1 MLRPVLVACALA
13 LTACSNAVT
22 AEPPAVTSSQ
32 PSSTSPSSTSPSQ
45 PPPQTPAAAVTTTEV
60 CVLPDS
66 GFDCAFQKRIKD
78 AQAYAQ
84 TRPGTVGIVLRD
96 RKTGATW
103 RNDHAGDMTWTA
115 STIKLAM
122 VVNLLER
129 NRSGAITL
137 TSDDRRLM
145 TAMLHSSDD
154 DAADALWKRYSGT
167 TFNAAFPKYGMTD
180 LAPQRGYS
188 ATFPYWGFQKC
199 TTNDLDRLINYV
211 LDRVPAD
218 DRAYI
223 VGQMRQVGPEQQWG
237 VWGPDSG
244 NKNGWSEEDGGWV
257 MNSVGFVGQ
266 DARYTVAIMNNLRGQ
281 GGYDAGRQTDTEIGR
296 ILFR

>member
-1 MLRPVLVACALA
+1 MLRPILVACALA
-13 LTACSNAVT
+13 LTACGHAVT
-22 AEPPAVTSSQ
+22 AEPPAVAHTQSS
-32 PSSTSPSSTSPSQ
+32 SPSSSQSQTPS
-45 PPPQTPAAAVTTTEV
+45 PAAAVVTPEV
-60 CVLPDS
+60 CALPDS
-66 GFDCAFQKRIKD
+66 GFECAFQKRIVD
-78 AQAYAQ
+78 ARNYAE

-96 RKTGATW
+96 RKTGVTW
-103 RNDHAGDMTWTA
+103 HNDHADDMTWTA

-129 NRSGAITL
+129 NRSGKITL
-137 TSDDRRLM
+137 TADDRRLM

-154 DAADALWKRYSGT
+154 EAADTLWKRYGGA
-167 TFNAAFPKYGMTD
+167 TFNAAFPKYGMTG
-180 LAPQRGYS
+180 LVAQKGYS
-188 ATFPYWGFQKC
+188 SSFPYWGFEKC

-211 LDRVPAD
+211 LDSVPAE

-244 NKNGWSEEDGGWV
+244 TKNGWSEEDGGWV

-266 DARYTVAIMNNLRGQ
+266 DERYTVAIMNNLKGE
-281 GGYDAGRQTDTEIGR
+281 GAYDAGRATDTEITR

>member
-1 MLRPVLVACALA
+1 MLRPILVACALA
-13 LTACSNAVT
+13 LTACSQAAT
-22 AEPPAVTSSQ
+22 GDSPAATSTQPSSQ
-32 PSSTSPSSTSPSQ
+32 PPS
-45 PPPQTPAAAVTTTEV
+45 QTPAAAVATPEV
-60 CVLPDS
+60 CALPDS
-66 GFDCAFQKRIKD
+66 GFDCAFQKRIMD
-78 AQAYAQ
+78 AKAYAE

-103 RNDHAGDMTWTA
+103 RNDRAGDMTWTA

-129 NRSGAITL
+129 NRSGKIKL
-137 TSDDRRLM
+137 TTDDRRLM

-154 DAADALWKRYSGT
+154 EAADALWKKYTGT

-180 LAPQRGYS
+180 LVPQKGYS

-199 TTNDLDRLINYV
+199 TANDLDRLINYV
-211 LDRVPAD
+211 LDSVPAE

-244 NKNGWSEEDGGWV
+244 TKNGWSEEDGGWV
-257 MNSVGFVGQ
+257 MNSVGFVGA
-266 DARYTVAIMNNLRGQ
+266 DERYTVAIMNNLRGE
-281 GGYDAGRQTDTEIGR
+281 GGYDAGRQTDTEITR

>member
-1 MLRPVLVACALA
+1 MLRPILVACALA
-13 LTACSNAVT
+13 LTACGQPVT
-22 AEPPAVTSSQ
+22 AGPPAGTSTQPSSQ
-32 PSSTSPSSTSPSQ
+32 PTPS
-45 PPPQTPAAAVTTTEV
+45 PAAAPLVATPEV
-60 CVLPDS
+60 CPLPDS
-66 GFDCAFQKRIKD
+66 GFECAFQKRIVE
-78 AQAYAQ
+78 ARNYAE
-84 TRPGTVGIVLRD
+84 TRPGSVGIVLRD
-96 RKTGATW
+96 RKSGVTW
-103 RNDHAGDMTWTA
+103 RNDHADDMTWTA

-129 NRSGAITL
+129 NRAGKIKLSA
-137 TSDDRRLM
+137 DDRRLM

-154 DAADALWKRYSGT
+154 DAADTLWKRYGGA

-180 LAPQRGYS
+180 LVAQKGYS
-188 ATFPYWGFQKC
+188 ASFPYWGFEKC

-211 LDRVPAD
+211 LDTVPAE

-244 NKNGWSEEDGGWV
+244 TKNGWSEEDGGWV

-266 DARYTVAIMNNLRGQ
+266 DERYTLAIMNNLKGE
-281 GGYDAGRQTDTEIGR
+281 GAYDDGRATDTEITR
-296 ILFR
+296 LLFR

>member
-1 MLRPVLVACALA
+1 M
-13 LTACSNAVT
+13 
-22 AEPPAVTSSQ
+22 
-32 PSSTSPSSTSPSQ
+32 
-45 PPPQTPAAAVTTTEV
+45 
-60 CVLPDS
+60 PDS
-66 GFDCAFQKRIKD
+66 GFECKFQQRIQD
-78 AQAYAQ
+78 AEHYAE
-84 TRPGTVGIVLRD
+84 TRPGTVGFVLRD
-96 RKTGATW
+96 RKTGAMW
-103 RNDHAGDMTWTA
+103 RNEHAGDLTWTA

-129 NRSGAITL
+129 NRSGKIKL
-137 TSDDRRLM
+137 SGEDRRLM

-154 DAADALWKRYSGT
+154 EAANTLWKRYSGT

-180 LAPQRGYS
+180 LVAQRGYS
-188 ATFPYWGFQKC
+188 ATFPYWGYEKC
-199 TTNDLDRLINYV
+199 TANDLDRLINHV
-211 LDRVPAD
+211 LDTVPAD

-244 NKNGWSEEDGGWV
+244 AKNGWSEEDGGWV

-266 DARYTVAIMNNLRGQ
+266 DERYTLAIMNNLKGE
-281 GGYDAGRQTDTEIGR
+281 GGYDEGRETDTELTR

>member
-1 MLRPVLVACALA
+1 MLRPILVACALA
-13 LTACSNAVT
+13 LTACGQAGT
-22 AEPPAVTSSQ
+22 ADTPATSTQPTSPAVH
-32 PSSTSPSSTSPSQ
+32 
-45 PPPQTPAAAVTTTEV
+45 TPAAAVATPEV
-60 CVLPDS
+60 CALPDS
-66 GFDCAFQKRIKD
+66 GFECEFQKRIVD
-78 AQAYAQ
+78 AKAYAE

-129 NRSGAITL
+129 NRAGKITL
-137 TSDDRRLM
+137 TAADRQLM

-154 DAADALWKRYSGT
+154 NAADSLWKKYTGT
-167 TFNAAFPKYGMTD
+167 TFNAAFPKYGMTE
-180 LAPQRGYS
+180 LVAQKGYS
-188 ATFPYWGFQKC
+188 STFPYWGFEKC

-211 LDRVPAD
+211 LDTVPAE
-218 DRAYI
+218 DRSYI
-223 VGQMRQVGPEQQWG
+223 LGQMRQVGPEQQWG

-244 NKNGWSEEDGGWV
+244 VKNGWSEEEGGWV
-257 MNSVGFVGQ
+257 MNSVGFVGP
-266 DARYTVAIMNNLRGQ
+266 DERYTVAIMNNLRGE
-281 GGYDAGRQTDTEIGR
+281 GGYDAGRQTDTEIVR

>member
-1 MLRPVLVACALA
+1 VRRMLRPILVACALA
-13 LTACSNAVT
+13 LTACGQAAP
-22 AEPPAVTSSQ
+22 AEPLAGTSTQPSSQ
-32 PSSTSPSSTSPSQ
+32 PKPS
-45 PPPQTPAAAVTTTEV
+45 PAAAPLVATPEV
-60 CVLPDS
+60 CPLPDS
-66 GFDCAFQKRIKD
+66 GFECGFQKRIVE
-78 AQAYAQ
+78 ARNYAE

-96 RKTGATW
+96 RKSGVMW
-103 RNDHAGDMTWTA
+103 RNEHADDMTWTA

-129 NRSGAITL
+129 NRAGKIKL
-137 TSDDRRLM
+137 TADDRRLM
-145 TAMLHSSDD
+145 NAMLHSSDD
-154 DAADALWKRYSGT
+154 DAADTLWKRYGGA

-180 LAPQRGYS
+180 LVAQKGYS
-188 ATFPYWGFQKC
+188 ASFPYWGFEKC

-211 LDRVPAD
+211 LDTVPAE

-244 NKNGWSEEDGGWV
+244 AKNGWSEEDGGWV

-266 DARYTVAIMNNLRGQ
+266 DERYTLAIMNNLKGE
-281 GGYDAGRQTDTEIGR
+281 GAYDDGRATDTEITR
-296 ILFR
+296 LLFR